1 MNVIKRDG
9 SEVIFTREKIINAIT
24 KANNELPSSKQLNK
38 TSIQQIAYEVEKQCQ
53 TYNRAVSVEEIQDM
67 VEKELLKV
75 GTYDLTKNYMIYRY
89 QHNVNRQDN
98 ALDNKILSLV
108 ELENEEIKQENS
120 NKNPILVSTQR
131 DYMAGEMSKDL
142 TRRKLIPKE
151 IMDAHDKGIIHFHDT
166 DYFAQHMYNCC
177 LINLEDML
185 QNGTVISNT
194 YIESP
199 KSFATACN
207 VATQIMAQ
215 VASCQY
221 GGQSITLSHLAPF
234 VDVSRQKIRK
244 IVATEVET
252 MLKNVTLSSLFD
264 AEKVIN
270 EITEQRVREEIKKGV
285 QTIQYQINTLQT
297 TNGQTPFCTLFL
309 YINELPEGQ
318 TRADLTLIIEE
329 VLKQRMQGVKNE
341 KGVWITPAFPKLI
354 YVLQENNISEGSE
367 YFYLTKLAA
376 KCSAKRLVPDYIS
389 EKVMYQLK
397 GGHCFPSM
405 GCRSFLSPWT
415 EDSNKYYGRFNKGVC
430 TINLIDV
437 ACSSAGEN
445 YNKDLNS
452 FWKILDERLDLCHR
466 ALLCRYERLKGTISD
481 VAPILWQNGAIARL
495 QKGETIDK
503 LLEGGYSTIS
513 LGYAGLWECV
523 IELIGEKLTE
533 DKGRELGLEILTYM
547 NKKCDEWNK
556 ELNLGF
562 GIYGTPIESTTYKF
576 AKCLQQR
583 FGMIKD
589 VTDKRYITNSYH
601 VKVTEPIDAFSKLKN
616 ESQFQALSTGGA
628 ISYVEV
634 PNMQNNIPAVLKV
647 MEYIYNNIMYAE
659 LNTKSDYC
667 QCCGFDGEIQ
677 IQENE
682 HKKLL
687 WTCPSCGNQDHAKMN
702 IARRVCGYISTN
714 DMNQGRIQEIKERV
728 LHL

>member
-1 MNVIKRDG
+1 MRG
-9 SEVIFTREKIINAIT
+9 
-24 KANNELPSSKQLNK
+24 
-38 TSIQQIAYEVEKQCQ
+38 
-53 TYNRAVSVEEIQDM
+53 M
-67 VEKELLKV
+67 
-75 GTYDLTKNYMIYRY
+75 
-89 QHNVNRQDN
+89 
-98 ALDNKILSLV
+98 
-108 ELENEEIKQENS
+108 
-120 NKNPILVSTQR
+120 
-131 DYMAGEMSKDL
+131 
-142 TRRKLIPKE
+142 
-151 IMDAHDKGIIHFHDT
+151 
-166 DYFAQHMYNCC
+166 
-177 LINLEDML
+177 
-185 QNGTVISNT
+185 
-194 YIESP
+194 
-199 KSFATACN
+199 
-207 VATQIMAQ
+207 
-215 VASCQY
+215 
-221 GGQSITLSHLAPF
+221 
-234 VDVSRQKIRK
+234 
-244 IVATEVET
+244 
-252 MLKNVTLSSLFD
+252 
-264 AEKVIN
+264 
-270 EITEQRVREEIKKGV
+270 
-285 QTIQYQINTLQT
+285 
-297 TNGQTPFCTLFL
+297 QTPFCTIFL
-309 YINELPEGQ
+309 YINEVPEGQ
-318 TRADLTLIIEE
+318 TRSDLTLIIEE

-354 YVLQENNISEGSE
+354 YVLQENNISEKSK

-389 EKVMYQLK
+389 EKVMHQLK
-397 GGHCFPSM
+397 GNHCFPSM

-415 EDSNKYYGRFNKGVC
+415 ENPDKYYGRFNKGVC

-437 ACSSAGEN
+437 ACSSTGEN

-452 FWKILDERLDLCHR
+452 FWQILDERLKLCHK

-495 QKGETIDK
+495 KKGETIDK

-523 IELIGEKLTE
+523 VELIGEKLTE

-583 FGMIKD
+583 FGIIKD

-628 ISYVEV
+628 ISYIEV
-634 PNMQNNIPAVLKV
+634 PNMQNNISAVLEV
-647 MEYIYNNIMYAE
+647 MKYIYNNIMYAE

>member
-38 TSIQQIAYEVEKQCQ
+38 TSIQQIAYEVERQCQ

-98 ALDNKILSLV
+98 ALDSKILSLV

-142 TRRKLIPKE
+142 TRRKLLPAD

-194 YIESP
+194 YIEKP
-199 KSFATACN
+199 KSFTTACN

-215 VASCQY
+215 VASSQY

-234 VDVSRQKIRK
+234 VDVSRQKIK
-244 IVATEVET
+244 KVVAAEVDT

-264 AEKVIN
+264 SEKVIN
-270 EITEQRVREEIKKGV
+270 EITEQRVLEEIKKGV

-297 TNGQTPFCTLFL
+297 TNGQTPFCTIFL
-309 YINELPEGQ
+309 YINEVPEGQ
-318 TRADLTLIIEE
+318 TRSDLTLIIEE

-354 YVLQENNISEGSE
+354 YVLQENNISEKSE

-405 GCRSFLSPWT
+405 GCRSFLSPWA
-415 EDSNKYYGRFNKGVC
+415 EDPDKYYGRL
-430 TINLIDV
+430 TTT
-437 ACSSAGEN
+437 
-445 YNKDLNS
+445 
-452 FWKILDERLDLCHR
+452 LC
-466 ALLCRYERLKGTISD
+466 
-481 VAPILWQNGAIARL
+481 
-495 QKGETIDK
+495 
-503 LLEGGYSTIS
+503 
-513 LGYAGLWECV
+513 
-523 IELIGEKLTE
+523 
-533 DKGRELGLEILTYM
+533 
-547 NKKCDEWNK
+547 
-556 ELNLGF
+556 
-562 GIYGTPIESTTYKF
+562 
-576 AKCLQQR
+576 
-583 FGMIKD
+583 
-589 VTDKRYITNSYH
+589 
-601 VKVTEPIDAFSKLKN
+601 
-616 ESQFQALSTGGA
+616 
-628 ISYVEV
+628 
-634 PNMQNNIPAVLKV
+634 
-647 MEYIYNNIMYAE
+647 
-659 LNTKSDYC
+659 
-667 QCCGFDGEIQ
+667 
-677 IQENE
+677 
-682 HKKLL
+682 
-687 WTCPSCGNQDHAKMN
+687 
-702 IARRVCGYISTN
+702 
-714 DMNQGRIQEIKERV
+714 
-728 LHL
+728 

>member
-9 SEVIFTREKIINAIT
+9 SEVVFDTIKIINAIT
-24 KANNELPSSKQLNK
+24 KANNELPSFQQLNAEK
-38 TSIQQIAYEVEKQCQ
+38 IKEIAYEVEIYCQ
-53 TYNRAVSVEEIQDM
+53 DYDRAVSVEEIQDI
-67 VEKELLKV
+67 VEKELLKT
-75 GTYDLTKNYMIYRY
+75 GNYNLTKNYMIYRY
-89 QHNVNRQDN
+89 QHNISRKDN
-98 ALDNKILSLV
+98 ALDSKILSLV

-142 TRRKLIPKE
+142 TRRKLLPAD

-194 YIESP
+194 YIEKP
-199 KSFATACN
+199 KSFTTACN

-215 VASCQY
+215 VASSQY

-234 VDVSRQKIRK
+234 VDVSRQKIK
-244 IVATEVET
+244 KVVAAEVDT

-264 AEKVIN
+264 SEKVIN
-270 EITEQRVREEIKKGV
+270 EITEERVREEIKKGV

-297 TNGQTPFCTLFL
+297 TNGQTPFCTIFL
-309 YINELPEGQ
+309 YINEVPEGQ
-318 TRADLTLIIEE
+318 IRSDLTLIIEE

-354 YVLQENNISEGSE
+354 YVLQENNISEESE

-389 EKVMYQLK
+389 EKVMHQLK
-397 GGHCFPSM
+397 GNHCFPSM

-415 EDSNKYYGRFNKGVC
+415 ENPDKYYGRFNKGVC

-437 ACSSAGEN
+437 ACSATGEN

-452 FWKILDERLDLCHR
+452 FWQILDERLKLCHR

-523 IELIGEKLTE
+523 IELIGEKLTK

-583 FGMIKD
+583 FGIIKD
-589 VTDKRYITNSYH
+589 VTDKKLRTL
-601 VKVTEPIDAFSKLKN
+601 LKN
-616 ESQFQALSTGGA
+616 FGG
-628 ISYVEV
+628 E
-634 PNMQNNIPAVLKV
+634 
-647 MEYIYNNIMYAE
+647 E
-659 LNTKSDYC
+659 
-667 QCCGFDGEIQ
+667 
-677 IQENE
+677 
-682 HKKLL
+682 
-687 WTCPSCGNQDHAKMN
+687 
-702 IARRVCGYISTN
+702 
-714 DMNQGRIQEIKERV
+714 
-728 LHL
+728 